1 MAIDWDKFQDD
12 LDQAI
17 EAAGE
22 RTDRQLAGRIAAIT
36 RLTDDEVRKLFP
48 DPADVRRLAEL
59 MAIVKRAGDRH
70 EKINR
75 IVANAEQFGGVI
87 LTLLAKLA

>member
-1 MAIDWDKFQDD
+1 
-12 LDQAI
+12 
-17 EAAGE
+17 
-22 RTDRQLAGRIAAIT
+22 
-36 RLTDDEVRKLFP
+36 
-48 DPADVRRLAEL
+48 